1 MKTINSELTSLMIM
15 PGSFKDYC
23 LKNYRINISLAV
35 FCGVILSILLIIAI
49 KVFKIVKFNQKILLA
64 MILFL
69 ILEIMCKFAS
79 TEVLIICFIA
89 KIVFYV
95 IDSWLFGSEFKVK
108 IDVIW
113 FTILPM
119 LPVAFLSIAAILNVN
134 NWVRYFFKIGEMA
147 QQ

>member
-1 MKTINSELTSLMIM
+1 
-15 PGSFKDYC
+15 
-23 LKNYRINISLAV
+23 
-35 FCGVILSILLIIAI
+35 
-49 KVFKIVKFNQKILLA
+49 